1 MFRGCYNLKNV
12 IIPEGVSEIG
22 EGAFSNCTSIKDII
36 IPNSVLSIGASA
48 FQSCASLERVTIG
61 TNVSN
66 IGMSAFNYCNR
77 LKEVH
82 INDIAKWCAIR
93 FGDYYANPLY
103 YAEGLYLLGEKVVDL
118 VIPNGVANIGDYAFW
133 SYDSLVRVTLP
144 DSVINIGDFSF
155 GGCYSLTNV
164 HISTGVTN
172 IGERAFLSSAIK
184 EITIPNSIKCIGDYA
199 FAWCYSLTNVFFEG
213 NAPKIGESTFLDV
226 NSSCTIYVDR
236 GSTGWNVYIPGEMNG
251 VNIEYVY
258 KPIEWTIVDGV
269 LIEANLNGATD
280 VTIPS
285 NVTNIGDWVFSN
297 CTSLES
303 VRIPSQV
310 TNIGIGAFAGC
321 WSLIDVSIPESVVNI
336 GDWAFYGCSCLD
348 NVTIPQ
354 SVKNIGDRTF
364 DSCSSL
370 RSVVIPNSVTNIGN
384 LAFTYCSSIR
394 SINIPDGVESIGD
407 YAFSYCYWLES
418 IALSASLMHIGSGV
432 FSGCTSLSQITLN
445 KDNMYLKLENDFLLS
460 KDGTKL
466 ISYLGDKTVVT
477 IPDGV
482 KHIGTSAFS
491 GCESLKSVTM
501 PNTVVSIGNSVF
513 EYCRS
518 LSNIAI
524 PDSVTSIG
532 DYTFYFCEDLT
543 GISIPNGVTNI
554 GEYAF
559 AWCSSLKSVTIPNSV
574 ARVGSWAFEA
584 CNNSLYNRTL
594 IPNVL
599 VVDGW
604 AVGYEIPLSEELNLA
619 GIRGISDSAFG
630 CSSEL
635 TSIVIPESVSH
646 IGSFAF
652 VDCSSLTRVVFEGNA
667 PKMGDSVFSGT
678 MSACIAYI
686 ESDSTGWNVDVPG
699 EWHGIKIKY
708 SSLPIDFV
716 LGGMWI
722 DGVSGGG
729 IVKGYE
735 DGTSESGMSVK
746 FTAEDSSSVW
756 IETVVTNSG
765 VVSFDWK
772 VSSESFKSMKIDYA
786 SFWVDGNEVLWLGG
800 EIDWTN
806 TTHVIDGDGPHTLRW
821 TYTKDSSGMEG
832 DDCAWIGNVSF
843 NPTVKVFFS
852 SSSADAGMSPET
864 ITGICGN
871 TVSLPGS
878 SSLSKAKHTFQGWTD
893 GIMIFFQ
900 GESYVLPETNIVMSA
915 VWCPKVVTPPVIQV
929 PDRYDTEN
937 TIVSISSSMNGVE
950 IRYTIDGSEPTEE
963 SLLYVAPFK
972 IVGTTTIRA
981 VAFMNDWFPSSEAIA
996 TSIRVPWTIGECLNA
1011 PKLTFEMSG
1020 LEWHRSLIDSHDGIA
1035 SIQSGNIGDAEETSV
1050 CLKVSG
1056 SGYISFWWKVSSEA
1070 YKQYQVDYLSFSI
1083 DGKETEW
1090 IGGLT
1095 DWRKVE
1101 TSIEGFGVHVI
1112 KWTYKKDSSGAEGE
1126 DCAWLDEV
1134 VWTPISD
1141 PIPELPA
1148 IATATEVT
1156 AALEGSA
1163 DAKLAANIKTAAEYM
1178 AYRTWALGLTGVIA
1192 QEVKDSPNAWL
1203 SYALDTDALITAA
1216 PKDGDVVI
1224 DTFESTATD
1233 GAFEFAVKIDGIA
1246 VGDNALEA
1254 NIRKVFDIEGAEKL
1268 VSGEAGFSS
1277 ENVEVNATAPQD
1289 GNVKFTVMPNGGGE
1303 GARRPTSFFF
1313 RVKMK

>member
-1 MFRGCYNLKNV
+1 
-12 IIPEGVSEIG
+12 
-22 EGAFSNCTSIKDII
+22 
-36 IPNSVLSIGASA
+36 
-48 FQSCASLERVTIG
+48 
-61 TNVSN
+61 
-66 IGMSAFNYCNR
+66 
-77 LKEVH
+77 
-82 INDIAKWCAIR
+82 
-93 FGDYYANPLY
+93 
-103 YAEGLYLLGEKVVDL
+103 
-118 VIPNGVANIGDYAFW
+118 
-133 SYDSLVRVTLP
+133 
-144 DSVINIGDFSF
+144 
-155 GGCYSLTNV
+155 
-164 HISTGVTN
+164 
-172 IGERAFLSSAIK
+172 
-184 EITIPNSIKCIGDYA
+184 
-199 FAWCYSLTNVFFEG
+199 
-213 NAPKIGESTFLDV
+213 
-226 NSSCTIYVDR
+226 
-236 GSTGWNVYIPGEMNG
+236 
-251 VNIEYVY
+251 
-258 KPIEWTIVDGV
+258 
-269 LIEANLNGATD
+269 
-280 VTIPS
+280 
-285 NVTNIGDWVFSN
+285 
-297 CTSLES
+297 
-303 VRIPSQV
+303 
-310 TNIGIGAFAGC
+310 
-321 WSLIDVSIPESVVNI
+321 
-336 GDWAFYGCSCLD
+336 
-348 NVTIPQ
+348 
-354 SVKNIGDRTF
+354 
-364 DSCSSL
+364 
-370 RSVVIPNSVTNIGN
+370 
-384 LAFTYCSSIR
+384 
-394 SINIPDGVESIGD
+394 
-407 YAFSYCYWLES
+407 
-418 IALSASLMHIGSGV
+418 MHIGSGV
-432 FSGCTSLSQITLN
+432 FSGCTSLSQINLN
-445 KDNMYLKLENDFLLS
+445 KDNMYLKLENNFLLS

-466 ISYLGDKTVVT
+466 ISYFGDKTVVT

-524 PDSVTSIG
+524 PDSITSIG

-554 GEYAF
+554 GERAF

-574 ARVGSWAFEA
+574 VRVGSWAFEA

-594 IPNVL
+594 IPDVL

-630 CSSEL
+630 YSSEL
-635 TSIVIPESVSH
+635 TSIVIPESVSY

-652 VDCSSLTRVVFEGNA
+652 VDCSSLTSVVFEGNA

-786 SFWVDGNEVLWLGG
+786 SFWVDGNEVFWLGG

-821 TYTKDSSGMEG
+821 TYTKDSSGRDG
-832 DDCAWIGNVSF
+832 DDCAWLSNVGF
-843 NPTVKVFFS
+843 NPIVKISFCPT
-852 SSSADAGMSPET
+852 SADTGMPPES
-864 ITGICGN
+864 IKGVCGN

-878 SSLSKAKHTFQGWTD
+878 ESLLKAKHAFGGWTD
-893 GIMIFFQ
+893 GTMIFPQ

-915 VWCPKVVTPPVIQV
+915 VWCPKVVMPPVIQV

-1101 TSIEGFGVHVI
+1101 TSIEGSGVHVI

-1148 IATATEVT
+1148 TATAAEIA
-1156 AALEGSA
+1156 AALEGSV
-1163 DAKLAANIKTAAEYM
+1163 DAKLAANITTAAEYA
-1178 AYRTWALGLTGVIA
+1178 AYRTWALGLEGATPE
-1192 QEVKDSPNAWL
+1192 QVKDSAYAWL
-1203 SYALDTDALITAA
+1203 SYALDTDALIAAA
-1216 PKDGDVVI
+1216 PKEGDL
-1224 DTFESTATD
+1224 
-1233 GAFEFAVKIDGIA
+1233 KIGGFTQGSSAEVFDLSVSISGIA
-1246 VGDNALEA
+1246 VGDNAMVA
-1254 NIRKVFDIEGAEKL
+1254 NLAKVFGVEGAGSLDESEFKEVNVDIEF
-1268 VSGEAGFSS
+1268 GEPEGGK
-1277 ENVEVNATAPQD
+1277 VKVKATPKDSTAKQ
-1289 GNVKFTVMPNGGGE
+1289 
-1303 GARRPTSFFF
+1303 FFM
-1313 RVKMK
+1313 RVKMKQQKIR